1 MNLYFPLLN
10 EVFLLFQEGVGTAEE
25 IDKACEQGLG
35 LPIGPFKASDA
46 AGLDFVHKCI
56 QSLQYQ
62 LGDKYRP
69 TPLLTKLVKVG
80 RLGRKTGRGV
90 YDYRDE

>member
-25 IDKACEQGLG
+25 IDKACEHGLG
-35 LPIGPFKASDA
+35 HRSLQGPDA